1 MFWQRRCPPDYPRPA
16 RLHLQYSAVRC
27 LILGGALWFAL
38 ISLEPCLFLV
48 ESLTERAFVFMS
60 GNKVLL
66 QEVKSERE
74 VAPQDI
80 MTVSWRILGALKDER
95 RG

>member
-1 MFWQRRCPPDYPRPA
+1 
-16 RLHLQYSAVRC
+16 
-27 LILGGALWFAL
+27 
-38 ISLEPCLFLV
+38 
-48 ESLTERAFVFMS
+48 MS